1 MTDPGAHPPIMD
13 LAHARGGSA
22 STKPRLPLLG
32 GARLLDVVGWT
43 LFVSGLI
50 YLIFLAP
57 ALRDPLQFP
66 VEAYLLTLI
75 TPAPGLVLLP
85 TLFVIATWTSR
96 RPRPGRLLLTAASV
110 LGLAWLHTHADY
122 ALSAW
127 ILARFAPH
135 FPPADAFLFEFST
148 LIWAYGFFAALV
160 GLTQSRRRAF
170 RRELQLAEARSA
182 AQEARIAALRFQL
195 NPHFLF
201 NTLNAISSLVLS
213 HRNAEA
219 EQMLDKLCDFLRIA
233 LSADPTGVTSLE
245 QELDAA
251 MAYLDIERVRFGDRL
266 QLGIDCATAV
276 RRAKLPGL
284 LIQPLVENAVKH
296 AVAASDAPVVIRISA
311 FLSGPDTLCIVVRDT
326 RSEPAS
332 IIRQPGSGVGLA
344 NVRARLAVMYGDRAA
359 LTTAS
364 HVDGFEARIDM
375 PFETANP
382 EALK

>member
-1 MTDPGAHPPIMD
+1 MARDARSPIAEVD
-13 LAHARGGSA
+13 RAGGGSG
-22 STKPRLPLLG
+22 STKARLPLLG

-50 YLIFLAP
+50 YFIFLTP
-57 ALRDPLQFP
+57 ALRDPLRFP
-66 VEAYLLTLI
+66 GEAYLLTLI

-85 TLFVIATWTSR
+85 TLFVVATWASR
-96 RPRPGRLLLTAASV
+96 RPHPGRLLLTAAAV
-110 LGLAWLHTHADY
+110 FALAWLHTRADY

-127 ILARFAPH
+127 VLERFAPH

-170 RRELQLAEARSA
+170 RRELQLAEARAA

-213 HRNAEA
+213 HRNEEA

-266 QLGIDCATAV
+266 QLGVDCAAAV
-276 RRAKLPGL
+276 RGAKLPGL

-296 AVAASDAPVVIRISA
+296 AVAASDAPVEIRISA
-311 FLSGPDTLCIVVRDT
+311 CLSGPDALRIVVRDT
-326 RSEPAS
+326 RSGAAVAAG
-332 IIRQPGSGVGLA
+332 QPGSGVGLA

-359 LTTAS
+359 LTTTS
-364 HVDGFEARIDM
+364 HADGFEARIDM
-375 PFETANP
+375 PFETVNRGT
-382 EALK
+382 LQ